1 MTLEGDF
8 AALLTE
14 LARTT
19 APLDRIDDWFD
30 AHEREAFGF
39 GAASYELRTCV
50 QDALAVCW
58 RVRRSY
64 LGEAAAR
71 SRLGALAGLLAGA
84 PSE

>member
-14 LARTT
+14 LAGST
-19 APLDRIDDWFD
+19 APLERIDDWFD
-30 AHEREAFGF
+30 AHEQEAFGF
-39 GAASYELRTCV
+39 GSASYELRTCV

-64 LGEAAAR
+64 LGESAAR
-71 SRLGALAGLLAGA
+71 SRLGALAGRLVTA
-84 PSE
+84 PAD